1 MLKKTMLRAFVALT
15 ITLPLVACGSEETP
29 STAPSENASEPLVSV
44 PVGKGYG
51 VEEFEFALISAK
63 QKQQIGTPGIGPKA
77 GGEEIFLSAHVG
89 LKNVG
94 KEPVESVNF
103 PKFELIDPSGQV
115 YVEDREAS
123 IVEGMLNDEHS
134 GALNPDVT
142 ARLVSVWKVNK
153 SAFDPKTWKVK
164 VSFDQGLTAGLQKA
178 ARWPLDTKFPAPV
191 LLELK

>member
-1 MLKKTMLRAFVALT
+1 MLKKTILRVFVALT
-15 ITLPLVACGSEETP
+15 ITVPLVACGSEESP
-29 STAPSENASEPLVSV
+29 SAAPSEKAPEPLVSV

-51 VEEFEFALISAK
+51 VEGFEFGLISAK
-63 QKQQIGTPGIGPKA
+63 QKRQIGTPGIGPQA

-94 KEPVESVNF
+94 KEPVDSVNF

-115 YVEDREAS
+115 YAEDREAS
-123 IVEGMLNDEHS
+123 IVEGMLNDAHS
-134 GALNPDVT
+134 GALNPGVT

-153 SAFDPKTWKVK
+153 SAFDPKTWKLK
-164 VSFDQGLTAGLQKA
+164 VSFDQGLNAGLQKA
-178 ARWPLDTKFPAPV
+178 ARWPLETKFPAPV